1 MAKIVPELDF
11 EEFKTFLDSQVFSVH
26 DMLLADEDNF
36 NMYFDKFYTYMK
48 QGFEREEVRTYPI
61 KFRFTSNEAEPIK
74 TMQIRHMIINMIY
87 WLPFI
92 KMGRVEELNSSHIL
106 DPAQLTNSYTENWIN
121 TLIIDPYRK
130 FYSNKKMNR
139 IVERILYMSGKISND
154 FNTIMAMSINTES
167 FIKLAEEDER
177 VNQII
182 RTKLT
187 PGMQPKD
194 IEEVQHNLMEE
205 FISILKKKDNCLK
218 PILNAGAGIKDK
230 QLSEFAIIGGLKPD
244 VNGNTIPIPINSN
257 FLVNGLNTVGN
268 YYVDSQAGRKSV
280 ILNKTSIARFLKK
293 HA

>member
-1 MAKIVPELDF
+1 MEPSESPIIPTTPNDNEITNGESPVLDLKTPAKQLDGTNNELPPVDF

-74 TMQIRHMIINMIY
+74 TMIY

-106 DPAQLTNSYTENWIN
+106 DPKQLTNSYTENWIN

-139 IVERILYMSGKISND
+139 IVERILYMKTMMHSYNGFYLI
-154 FNTIMAMSINTES
+154 
-167 FIKLAEEDER
+167 LQR
-177 VNQII
+177 
-182 RTKLT
+182 
-187 PGMQPKD
+187 
-194 IEEVQHNLMEE
+194 
-205 FISILKKKDNCLK
+205 SIL
-218 PILNAGAGIKDK
+218 I
-230 QLSEFAIIGGLKPD
+230 
-244 VNGNTIPIPINSN
+244 
-257 FLVNGLNTVGN
+257 
-268 YYVDSQAGRKSV
+268 
-280 ILNKTSIARFLKK
+280 
-293 HA
+293 